1 MTTSIDMETLLTTI
15 YVEVDDWYE
24 VYGTEW
30 RNHKPGVRPEF
41 RDSEVIT
48 LLLAQEYLP
57 YPGET
62 QFLGHIRANYG
73 DMFPHLPDQS
83 QFNRRA
89 KHLRELLEGLRR
101 YWVQQLMEGDLNVL
115 IVDTKPIPVVG
126 YKRSKRQSDF
136 AGSASYGYC
145 SSRKMH
151 YFGYKLVMLTTLD
164 GLPLVYDLVPAHSD
178 ERQAAETILH
188 QVRNMHILGDKGF
201 IGEDWQRKLLTH
213 TGNRMWTYLR
223 RNQSAQNPPVIKSL
237 LNRFRRQIETTFNLL
252 QNTGRFL
259 ERLLARSVIGL
270 CTRVAAKM
278 AAFCLTR
285 ILKQTY
291 HIDVCTFQTV

>member
-101 YWVQQLMEGDLNVL
+101 YWGVHSRLGANIRQR
-115 IVDTKPIPVVG
+115 PIAH
-126 YKRSKRQSDF
+126 QIH
-136 AGSASYGYC
+136 C
-145 SSRKMH
+145 S
-151 YFGYKLVMLTTLD
+151 G
-164 GLPLVYDLVPAHSD
+164 
-178 ERQAAETILH
+178 
-188 QVRNMHILGDKGF
+188 
-201 IGEDWQRKLLTH
+201 
-213 TGNRMWTYLR
+213 
-223 RNQSAQNPPVIKSL
+223 
-237 LNRFRRQIETTFNLL
+237 
-252 QNTGRFL
+252 
-259 ERLLARSVIGL
+259 
-270 CTRVAAKM
+270 
-278 AAFCLTR
+278 
-285 ILKQTY
+285 
-291 HIDVCTFQTV
+291 

>member
-1 MTTSIDMETLLTTI
+1 MTISIDMETLLTTI
-15 YVEVDDWYE
+15 YVEVDDWYQ
-24 VYGTEW
+24 VNGTEW

-73 DMFPHLPDQS
+73 DMFPQLPDQS

-89 KHLRELLEGLRR
+89 KHLRELLERLRR
-101 YWVQQLMEGDLNVL
+101 YWVQQLMEDNLNVL

-145 SSRKMH
+145 SSRNMH

-164 GLPLVYDLVPAHSD
+164 GLPLVYDLVPAHTE
-178 ERQAAETILH
+178 ERQAAETVLQ

-201 IGEDWQRKLLTH
+201 IGDEWQRTLFTQ
-213 TGNRMWTYLR
+213 TGNRMWTFLR
-223 RNQSAQNPPVIKSL
+223 RNQATQNPPIIKTL
-237 LNRFRRQIETTFNLL
+237 LARFRRRIETSFNLI
-252 QNTGRFL
+252 QNTGRCL

-285 ILKQTY
+285 ILKQFY
-291 HIDVCTFQTV
+291 HIDICTFQAI